1 MQPWLLSAPSTEC
14 HFYSKDCTYSV
25 CTLPCLPMQL
35 CSPVVFF
42 ITLNQP
48 VQFPISPSFFRFSL
62 KFWIH
67 SYRPYLVQII
77 SQEVLDIIYIDSGLL
92 IPRQLSE
99 VIYLIL
105 QLLSSTEAG
114 TPKLYTE
121 EKKKKIK
128 SNKQKKKKEWEKGE
142 KERKREKRKKTEAS
156 CSLCLIS
163 CPVESIN
170 LALGG
175 GDPWKWKRP
184 PELLSSVHFF
194 QIWEQAE
201 ACTSD
206 QADGSRYP
214 PAADIHHKVT
224 HVALTV
230 SALS

>member
-14 HFYSKDCTYSV
+14 HFYSKDFTYSV

-142 KERKREKRKKTEAS
+142 KERKREKRKKQRLPAPS
-156 CSLCLIS
+156 VWY
-163 CPVESIN
+163 P
-170 LALGG
+170 AQ
-175 GDPWKWKRP
+175 WK
-184 PELLSSVHFF
+184 
-194 QIWEQAE
+194 A
-201 ACTSD
+201 
-206 QADGSRYP
+206 
-214 PAADIHHKVT
+214 
-224 HVALTV
+224 
-230 SALS
+230 